1 VSMSSEVAVWE
12 GAPLTQGCRYK
23 WAVACHLV
31 GFCTVRFCTLE
42 LRLCLSTRG
51 NLGSHFN
58 DFNNAVIAN
67 RRVAA
72 REPARRVL
80 GGESAA

>member
-1 VSMSSEVAVWE
+1 MSSEVAVWE

-42 LRLCLSTRG
+42 LRLCLSTRC
-51 NLGSHFN
+51 NLGNH
-58 DFNNAVIAN
+58 FNNAVIPN

-80 GGESAA
+80 GGKFAA